1 MEITDVR
8 ISPRDEDRL
17 KAFVTLTFDDCF
29 VVRGVKIIR
38 GQDGL
43 FVAMPS
49 RRRPDGQFQDI
60 AHPIH
65 REMRQRLE
73 DRVLDEY
80 DRLREAEG
88 GPARR
93 ESALPAG

>member
-8 ISPRDEDRL
+8 VALRDEERL

-29 VVRGVKIIR
+29 VVRGMKIIA
-38 GQDGL
+38 GQDGP

-49 RRRPDGQFQDI
+49 RRRPDGKFQDI
-60 AHPIH
+60 VHPIH

-73 DRVLDEY
+73 DRVLSEY
-80 DRLREAEG
+80 ERVLREEG
-88 GPARR
+88 AGARSGF
-93 ESALPAG
+93 EATAG